1 MPHFHL
7 FQFKKTYLVVWIANV
22 LHIFFEA
29 GIGSNYTKLLTCIT
43 IPLMPVKRPKSV
55 YKISEEIKPSHAARL
70 SLWYPSPP
78 VPSKHQK
85 LNVHPTL
92 NTTKKCPYLE
102 LFWPA
107 LSHIQ
112 KEYEEI
118 RNISPYSVRM
128 RENADQ
134 NNFEYEQFSRS
145 GMYIRR
151 LYDVLYI
158 LWISL
163 RFNLGVIFT
172 EIFFEKLK

>member
-1 MPHFHL
+1 MPQDFL
-7 FQFKKTYLVVWIANV
+7 YDT
-22 LHIFFEA
+22 
-29 GIGSNYTKLLTCIT
+29 
-43 IPLMPVKRPKSV
+43 
-55 YKISEEIKPSHAARL
+55 PSL
-70 SLWYPSPP
+70 PSP
-78 VPSKHQK
+78 Q
-85 LNVHPTL
+85 NTRNWMYTL
-92 NTTKKCPYLE
+92 RWTRRKKCPYLE

-163 RFNLGVIFT
+163 RFNLGVIST